1 MCCAQGRSQQ
11 GRGFHG
17 FYCWMLCEIEFLH
30 SPRLRQ
36 MDDDPE
42 VCASGDPACICAV
55 PCGG

>member
-1 MCCAQGRSQQ
+1 
-11 GRGFHG
+11 
-17 FYCWMLCEIEFLH
+17 MLCEIEFLH